1 MNPTDPDA
9 DPEHCF
15 KLCKIFKNHSAE
27 PNKITPHPRILLLR
41 DIQRLPTTTFS
52 LVLRKE
58 YFDCP
63 QRDYAPYITFNRGG
77 RGESV
82 LLYSVVLLL

>member
-1 MNPTDPDA
+1 M
-9 DPEHCF
+9 
-15 KLCKIFKNHSAE
+15 L
-27 PNKITPHPRILLLR
+27 
-41 DIQRLPTTTFS
+41 RLPRSTFC

-63 QRDYAPYITFNRGG
+63 QRESHAVHNRGG

-82 LLYSVVLLL
+82 LLYSVVLHRPICEDSDKIPEGRTSIYILWFKGV